1 MPKIKDM
8 ILENWHLKLMAI
20 LLAGILWLFIQG
32 EPGTVTT
39 VTAPVQV
46 QVPGGMEISRGLPST
61 VQVIIRGT
69 VGDLTC
75 NINLQNTQEGETRV
89 TLTRDNI
96 RSPKGLGIEVI
107 QVNPSQVVLMIER
120 TVQKTVPITVPV
132 QGDVADGMEV
142 YEKIPNPN
150 RVTITG
156 PRSHIEVVEEV
167 STEIIDLD
175 GQNQSANFRVGLNFK
190 DGTIRSSITEPIWVE
205 IRIGPRR
212 KMYVVRDVPLDL
224 EGSPYLASPDAVDV
238 EVMAPD
244 NLKDA
249 LVPANFRLTMDLK
262 ALESAVFP
270 VKAKPKVWFQ
280 ESWAG
285 VIKVGETKPREVT
298 VRRKDAPPP
307 KN

>member
-1 MPKIKDM
+1 MMPKIKDM

-107 QVNPSQVVLMIER
+107 
-120 TVQKTVPITVPV
+120 
-132 QGDVADGMEV
+132 
-142 YEKIPNPN
+142 
-150 RVTITG
+150 
-156 PRSHIEVVEEV
+156 EVVVGDDKHIRQQFLRRYRRRVQTHQFRNNLTDRIAEV
-167 STEIIDLD
+167 GVDDHGFSR
-175 GQNQSANFRVGLNFK
+175 GAN
-190 DGTIRSSITEPIWVE
+190 D
-205 IRIGPRR
+205 
-212 KMYVVRDVPLDL
+212 
-224 EGSPYLASPDAVDV
+224 
-238 EVMAPD
+238 
-244 NLKDA
+244 
-249 LVPANFRLTMDLK
+249 K
-262 ALESAVFP
+262 A
-270 VKAKPKVWFQ
+270 
-280 ESWAG
+280 
-285 VIKVGETKPREVT
+285 
-298 VRRKDAPPP
+298 
-307 KN
+307 